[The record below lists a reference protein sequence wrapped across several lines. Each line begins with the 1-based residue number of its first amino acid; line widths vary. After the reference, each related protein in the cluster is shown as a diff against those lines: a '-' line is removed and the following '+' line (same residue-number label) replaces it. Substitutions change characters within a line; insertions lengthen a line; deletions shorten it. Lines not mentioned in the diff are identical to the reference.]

1 MTNHKILLVDDDRD
15 VLEMLLSIFQ
25 RAGYTNLRTAVS
37 GAEALRIWQEEHPDL
52 IVLDVMMPGMDG
64 FSVLKEIRRTSRV
77 PVLMLT
83 ARGEAEDRIEGLEIG
98 ADDYLA
104 KPFLPKELLLRV
116 GAILNRTYPKQNEMV
131 ELAGATVD
139 MANAEVWKNGEKQ
152 TLTAKEMQLFEKLY
166 QNAGRIVTT
175 VSCAR
180 RYAGNFGK
188 GMKAPFSPISGTC
201 GKKSK
206 KTRQSRF
213 PLSRLKGLAIASI
226 SGGCRHERSAA
237 IFSPLYSFHGR
248 DRTFIFGRQHRFVL
262 CNHHCG
268 GHERGGHLIFCPRF
282 LGPCSAAGW
291 EMGRRRYGPFHVART
306 ICLGNAPK

>member
-15 VLEMLLSIFQ
+15 VLEMLLSILR
-25 RAGYTNLRTAVS
+25 RAGYTNLITAAS
-37 GAEALRIWQEEHPDL
+37 GAEALRIWQREQPSM
-52 IVLDVMMPGMDG
+52 IVWDVMMPDMDG

-83 ARGEAEDRIEGLEIG
+83 ARGDRIEGLEIG

-116 GAILNRTYPKQNEMV
+116 GAILNRAYPKQNEMV

-175 VSCAR
+175 GILCETICGEFWQGYESTLSTHIRHLREKIEENPSKPVSLV
-180 RYAGNFGK
+180 
-188 GMKAPFSPISGTC
+188 TV
-201 GKKSK
+201 
-206 KTRQSRF
+206 
-213 PLSRLKGLAIASI
+213 KGL
-226 SGGCRHERSAA
+226 GYRSAA
-237 IFSPLYSFHGR
+237 VFPQLYHFHHR
-248 DRTFIFGRQHRFVL
+248 DRSFIFGRQHCPVL
-262 CNHHCG
+262 CHPHSWK
-268 GHERGGHLIFCPRF
+268 HERF
-282 LGPCSAAGW
+282 
-291 EMGRRRYGPFHVART
+291 GRRFFY
-306 ICLGNAPK
+306 